1 MEKPA
6 VKAGP
11 FRRERRMIRRRGYRI
26 LCAFKIAPSVIKPA
40 DVDSKVDR
48 VEVAEV
54 DMDTVVYRW
63 APRQLLRRLI
73 IAECIVPLEIRTA
86 QSQKALAKRQEHL
99 LAEKGATRDDVA
111 VFRWEGKFQ
120 NRAGRRRIRGLEEYA
135 EFRANQA
142 RIDDTSRD
150 YLDPW
155 ETAEEREDRLA
166 NPRAHQR
173 RTQPWARM
181 AFVPQ
186 TSLSRDWTPPV
197 SAREPVREYRQ
208 PPQHPVVAEPEAT
221 DARKK
226 EIKKGK
232 EREILALRPDRD
244 QKKQSG
250 GFVQTKTL
258 EELLAMQYSAPADVV
273 QVGEAGTSLTP
284 FAFTFGAPTKPPEV
298 KAKRSF
304 VPYHQKVIPSMAALP
319 PVEKD
324 ESETK
329 RERVKKWLRNPGA

>member
-1 MEKPA
+1 M
-6 VKAGP
+6 V
-11 FRRERRMIRRRGYRI
+11 RRRGYRI

-54 DMDTVVYRW
+54 DKDTVVLKW

-73 IAECIVPLEIRTA
+73 IAECVVPLEIRMA

-99 LAEKGATRDDVA
+99 LSEKGATRDDVA

-120 NRAGRRRIRGLEEYA
+120 NRAGRRRIKRSEDYA
-135 EFRANQA
+135 LFRANQA
-142 RIDDTSRD
+142 RRDDTDLD

-155 ETAEEREDRLA
+155 ETAEERDDRIS
-166 NPRAHQR
+166 NPVSVQR

-181 AFVPQ
+181 LFVPQ
-186 TSLSRDWTPPV
+186 TSLSRDWTPPEP
-197 SAREPVREYRQ
+197 ARAPIPRPELTPQQPVAGREFEPGNVRKNEN
-208 PPQHPVVAEPEAT
+208 T
-221 DARKK
+221 
-226 EIKKGK
+226 KGK

-244 QKKQSG
+244 QKKESG

-258 EELLAMQYSAPADVV
+258 EELLAMQGPSST
-273 QVGEAGTSLTP
+273 QVSQVTGAGTSMTP

-298 KAKRSF
+298 KAKVPR
-304 VPYHQKVIPSMAALP
+304 VPYHQKRIRSMAP
-319 PVEKD
+319 YGFVEKEQD
-324 ESETK
+324 EKKGEK
-329 RERVKKWLRNPGA
+329 VKEWLRKTGD

>member
-1 MEKPA
+1 M
-6 VKAGP
+6 V
-11 FRRERRMIRRRGYRI
+11 RRRGYRI

-40 DVDSKVDR
+40 DVDTKIDR

-54 DMDTVVYRW
+54 DTDTVVLKW

-73 IAECIVPLEIRTA
+73 IAECVVPLEIRTA

-120 NRAGRRRIRGLEEYA
+120 NRAGRRRIRGLEEFA
-135 EFRANQA
+135 EFRAFQA
-142 RIDDTSRD
+142 RADDTSRD

-155 ETAEEREDRLA
+155 ETAEERDDRLA
-166 NPRAHQR
+166 DPRSLQR

-197 SAREPVREYRQ
+197 PAREPALEYRR
-208 PPQHPVVAEPEAT
+208 PPQHPVVVEPEVQGV
-221 DARKK
+221 RKT
-226 EIKKGK
+226 EIQKGK
-232 EREILALRPDRD
+232 ERDILALRPDRD
-244 QKKQSG
+244 QKKQVG

-258 EELLAMQYSAPADVV
+258 EELLAMQGPSTKEVT
-273 QVGEAGTSLTP
+273 QVTEAGTSTTP
-284 FAFTFGAPTKPPEV
+284 FAFTFGATRQPEV

-304 VPYHQKVIPSMAALP
+304 VPYQQKVIPSMAALP
-319 PVEKD
+319 LVEKD
-324 ESETK
+324 EKETK
-329 RERVKKWLRNPGA
+329 REKVKKWLRKPGA